1 MAGPKSEDM
10 LAKPV
15 FARAYER
22 SSEDLRALFDALHDR
37 AIAQC
42 PRACIGY
49 TNKPDFRLSLPPT
62 LTRRWQTFC
71 ELVLEPAQLTV
82 QCNLRIDGLRP
93 DDLQRHAPAL
103 RLKRMER
110 RPEETL
116 ITFSINDTQIT
127 DTVDLIAHVY
137 AFLSHDL
144 PPDVGPASTPP
155 ESDAE
160 RLKAHLRVGGK
171 IHHATWG
178 IGMIQTLIERGQ
190 LLRLTVDF
198 LDHGPKTFP
207 FNQTILTLLDDDGDA
222 HGQNV
227 S

>member
-42 PRACIGY
+42 PRASIGY
-49 TNKPDFRLSLPPT
+49 TNKPDFRLSLPSTP
-62 LTRRWQTFC
+62 TRRWQTFC
-71 ELVLEPAQLTV
+71 ELVLEPAQSTV

-103 RLKRMER
+103 RLERMER

-116 ITFSINDTQIT
+116 ITFPITATQIT

-144 PPDVGPASTPP
+144 PSEVGPAPTPP
-155 ESDAE
+155 ESDTE
-160 RLKAHLRVGGK
+160 HLKARLRVGSK
-171 IHHATWG
+171 ICHATLG
-178 IGMIQTLIERGQ
+178 IGTIQAIVERGQ

-198 LDHGPKTFP
+198 LDHGPKTFS